1 MIKKFEK
8 TIRLA
13 LKEDISSGDP
23 TTRLSPKGRLK
34 KPSSAYGTTNGWS
47 GDITTNVFVPSK
59 YRFRGIITAKETGT
73 LCGIDI
79 AKKTFQIMD
88 PSAKFK
94 VYVKDGAAVSKGQD
108 LMSVEGSRKILTAE
122 RTALN
127 FLQRLSGIAT
137 LTSSFAKE
145 LKKGKTYIYDTR
157 KTTPGLRVFEK
168 YAVKCG
174 GGKNHRMGLYDAFL
188 IKDNHIAA
196 LGASP
201 YAALEKKIDLIR
213 KKYKGYKIEIEAKTL
228 SQVEKFILL
237 NVDIIMLDNMT
248 FGQMKKAIKI
258 IRSLRSGRFAN
269 RRIPEIEISGNVK
282 LSILKK
288 LSALAPERISS
299 GSLTHSASSLDISF
313 NITHYKEI

>member
-1 MIKKFEK
+1 MDKFEK

-13 LKEDISSGDP
+13 LKEDIS
-23 TTRLSPKGRLK
+23 T
-34 KPSSAYGTTNGWS
+34 

-59 YRFRGIITAKETGT
+59 YRFRGIITAKEKGV

-79 AKKTFQIMD
+79 AKKAFQIMD
-88 PSAKFK
+88 SKAKFK
-94 VYVKDGAAVSKGQD
+94 VYAKDGVSIKKGQK
-108 LMSVEGSRKILTAE
+108 LMQVEGSRKILTAE

-137 LTSSFAKE
+137 FTSKFAKE

-157 KTTPGLRVFEK
+157 KTTPGLRIFEK

-196 LGASP
+196 LGANP
-201 YAALEKKIDLIR
+201 YSALEKKIDLIR
-213 KKYKGYKIEIEAKTL
+213 KKYKNYKIEIEAKTIN
-228 SQVEKFILL
+228 QVEKFILL

-248 FGQMKKAIKI
+248 FAQMKKAIKI
-258 IRSLRSGRFAN
+258 IRRKKKGK
-269 RRIPEIEISGNVK
+269 IPEVEISGNVN
-282 LSILKK
+282 LSTLRK
-288 LSALAPERISS
+288 LSALSPERISA
-299 GSLTHSASSLDISF
+299 GSLTHSAPSLDISF